1 VHIKGR
7 GTLERRVNRR
17 RPSLHGGSHRTLLA
31 GAVGGAE
38 SLLEIR
44 ASRELRPGPLARRKA
59 RILAPG
65 DGESKVQVDKTSI
78 TKAMPSL
85 ANVASLTTRGKS
97 RHRSSLAT
105 IAHHIHE
112 LHPCGTVVSVTRAPR
127 RATAFLRLQS
137 SMLGAGM
144 GSCGTIR
151 CKTKAR
157 SGPAAT
163 IARL

>member
-1 VHIKGR
+1 MHIKGR

-44 ASRELRPGPLARRKA
+44 ASRELRPGLLARRKA
-59 RILAPG
+59 KFLAPG
-65 DGESKVQVDKTSI
+65 HGKSKVQVDKTSI
-78 TKAMPSL
+78 TKIMPRALRRGASHDGDIGPRWRQSL
-85 ANVASLTTRGKS
+85 ITFVSFTGAAPVF
-97 RHRSSLAT
+97 
-105 IAHHIHE
+105 
-112 LHPCGTVVSVTRAPR
+112 SVTHGPPPLPAEQ
-127 RATAFLRLQS
+127 LRFYAS
-137 SMLGAGM
+137 NMLGAGM